1 VGALAGAAPTGCGVG
16 ASGADGTDPALPA
29 SQQEALQVAR
39 NSAAVHR
46 DIADLIQFIGQGLA
60 PNLGGSGPF
69 GGSEFPS
76 GIGPGGPTSSPAAG
90 GGTSRIVLS
99 PPASCSVTTQA
110 PDGQLTLHDDCTLL
124 SGRRISGA
132 LSPGYGGTCRFN
144 GMQLSIDVTLGPAP
158 GQADSLHLK
167 GTLGLSFQ
175 ATRLYASSS
184 LDFDASFVGHTLVDT
199 ARDCLVIDLTARAF
213 AFAGAAN
220 HALDGTVLLLA
231 TATDVQQSLCEPAP
245 YGGQFR
251 IARAGGSVQVTFSQ
265 PDPATELVEIDEN
278 GAAHQVRLPAA
289 TAAGCAPPA
298 SPLQLDYAICGS
310 CAPPPPPTGPVLH

>member
-1 VGALAGAAPTGCGVG
+1 
-16 ASGADGTDPALPA
+16 
-29 SQQEALQVAR
+29 
-39 NSAAVHR
+39 
-46 DIADLIQFIGQGLA
+46 
-60 PNLGGSGPF
+60 
-69 GGSEFPS
+69 
-76 GIGPGGPTSSPAAG
+76 
-90 GGTSRIVLS
+90 VLS

-251 IARAGGSVQVTFSQ
+251 IARQPGAFRIAADDDVDPDGARHFQLAGM
-265 PDPATELVEIDEN
+265 AAARWNHDEV
-278 GAAHQVRLPAA
+278 GAHGAWLKL
-289 TAAGCAPPA
+289 AAGY
-298 SPLQLDYAICGS
+298 LR
-310 CAPPPPPTGPVLH
+310 